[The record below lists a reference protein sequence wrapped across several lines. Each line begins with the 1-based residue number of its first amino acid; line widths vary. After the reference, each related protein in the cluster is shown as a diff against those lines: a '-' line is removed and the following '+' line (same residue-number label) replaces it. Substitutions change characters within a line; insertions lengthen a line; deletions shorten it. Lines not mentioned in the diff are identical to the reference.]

1 VAVAFSGG
9 VDSSLLLAEAR
20 RVLRD
25 RAVAVIGVS
34 PSLAAWELEEAR
46 EVAAF
51 LAAPLLEIPT
61 HELSREGYRANR
73 GDRCYFCKAELF
85 ERIAEHPRLDGWQII
100 DGTNADDDVTDR
112 PGTRAAEERQVES
125 PLRSAGF
132 TKIEI
137 REAAR
142 NQGLPSWDRPARPCL
157 ASRVKVGTEVSA
169 GVLADVEDLEDL
181 LHHRG
186 FRVFRARVE
195 GRDIVLEL
203 APREMGRL
211 EETSWRD
218 EFRARARRLGYARVR
233 VSEAGYRAPGEP
245 GPPGSG
251 FLDL

>member
-1 VAVAFSGG
+1 MTRLDEKTARLDSILRNLAPVAVAFSGG

-20 RVLRD
+20 RALRD

-61 HELSREGYRANR
+61 HELIRAEYRANR

-85 ERIAEHPRLDGWQII
+85 ERIAAHPRLDGWQII
-100 DGTNADDDVTDR
+100 DGTNADDDVADR
-112 PGTRAAEERQVES
+112 PGTRAAHEHQVES

-142 NQGLPSWDRPARPCL
+142 R
-157 ASRVKVGTEVSA
+157 T
-169 GVLADVEDLEDL
+169 
-181 LHHRG
+181 HREILIG
-186 FRVFRARVE
+186 Q
-195 GRDIVLEL
+195 D
-203 APREMGRL
+203 P
-211 EETSWRD
+211 
-218 EFRARARRLGYARVR
+218 
-233 VSEAGYRAPGEP
+233 
-245 GPPGSG
+245 
-251 FLDL
+251 